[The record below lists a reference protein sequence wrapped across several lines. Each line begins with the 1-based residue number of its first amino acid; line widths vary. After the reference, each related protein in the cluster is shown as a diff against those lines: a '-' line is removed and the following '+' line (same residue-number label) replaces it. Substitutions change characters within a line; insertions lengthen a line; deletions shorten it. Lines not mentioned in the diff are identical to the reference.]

1 MQLQNQKYDEL
12 KRDAKRQEETVTY
25 LKGEIERY
33 KKELIERQVSFQQ
46 QAKKSGLSGY
56 GKDYDRI

>member
-12 KRDAKRQEETVTY
+12 KRDAKRQDETITY
-25 LKGEIERY
+25 LKGQIERY
-33 KKELIERQVSFQQ
+33 KKELIEREVGFQQ

>member
-12 KRDAKRQEETVTY
+12 KRDAKRQEETITY

-33 KKELIERQVSFQQ
+33 KKELIER
-46 QAKKSGLSGY
+46 
-56 GKDYDRI
+56 